1 MERFEKPPG
10 KPEKAM
16 LEPFMMDDEDR
27 ACSIWGNAAGNR
39 SVKCDQLRHLGQS
52 VRLAMSTLSSE
63 LSEEH
68 AARVRLA
75 AAEEVA

>member
-10 KPEKAM
+10 KPEQAPLGPFAM
-16 LEPFMMDDEDR
+16 HDEDR
-27 ACSIWGNAAGNR
+27 ACSICGNAAGSR
-39 SVKCDQLRHLGQS
+39 SVKCDQFRHLGQS